1 MANVYR
7 KDGLVISA
15 GSVHGDL
22 TGEYNWLATANGGKV
37 VKFNDELPLTDD
49 QKAKISSFVAEAAAA
64 PEN

>member
-37 VKFNDELPLTDD
+37 VKFNGELPLTDAD
-49 QKAKISSFVAEAAAA
+49 KERISAFVDEAAAA